1 MFKSL
6 SNISPF
12 FSICYLPLADFSC
25 ESIKLGGVK
34 KAAHANY
41 LVTAIPF
48 DRSLPTNVE
57 LKSNF
62 SLTHDLP
69 QHRTSDRQPL

>member
-6 SNISPF
+6 SELSPF
-12 FSICYLPLADFSC
+12 FSICYLPPADFSC
-25 ESIKLGGVK
+25 ERMKLGGVK
-34 KAAHANY
+34 KVAHANY
-41 LVTAIPF
+41 LVTPIPF
-48 DRSLPTNVE
+48 DRALLSNVE

-69 QHRTSDRQPL
+69 QHPTSDR